1 MAMHDFLVR
10 SFRDGDEQAII
21 ELFNN
26 VYGRYGGFVPRTAE
40 YWRWCC
46 LERPDV
52 ERDGIFLV
60 FGCGRLC
67 GYLVAGSSGNIWEF
81 CVADND
87 REAAGVLLGEAVS
100 YLDRVGVCSVNINV
114 PSDTAI
120 VEVLRE
126 AGFGEVDPVDAMFVT
141 TLNPAALVREMVT
154 PQEKVLV
161 KRFDDEF
168 GIRLRDVPY
177 GVATEFSV
185 KIRNSSVGV
194 VEGFP
199 VEPSIV
205 VELRFVD
212 LLSVLFGGSN
222 AGQLFLTGKMRV
234 RPFWKLR
241 KVLTLLS
248 AIGLKSSWFFPLSD
262 LV

>member
-1 MAMHDFLVR
+1 MDGFSVR
-10 SFRDGDEQAII
+10 SFRDGDELAIV

-26 VYGRYGGFVPRTAE
+26 VYGRYGGFVPRTVE

-60 FGCGRLC
+60 FGYGRLC
-67 GYLVAGSSGNIWEF
+67 GYLVAGSSGSIWEF
-81 CVADND
+81 CVADD
-87 REAAGVLLGEAVS
+87 DKEAAEILLREAVS
-100 YLDRVGVCSVNINV
+100 YLDRAGVSSVNINIPGDAAV
-114 PSDTAI
+114 
-120 VEVLRE
+120 VEVLRK

-141 TLNPAALVREMVT
+141 TLNPAALVRAMVT
-154 PQEKVLV
+154 PQEEVLV

-177 GVATEFSV
+177 GVTKEFSV

-199 VEPSIV
+199 VEPSVV
-205 VELRFVD
+205 VELRFAD
-212 LLSVLFGGSN
+212 FLSVLFGGSN
-222 AGQLFLTGKMRV
+222 AGRLFLTGKMRIK
-234 RPFWKLR
+234 PFWKLR
-241 KVLTLLS
+241 AVLTLLS
-248 AIGLKSSWFFPLSD
+248 TVRLRSEWFFPLSD
-262 LV
+262 FV